1 TIASA
6 FAVAYSLRFIHTVFF
21 GPKPVDLPR
30 EPHEPPHWMRLP
42 IELLVLICLIV
53 GIIPGM
59 TVGPY
64 LHAAVVAVL
73 GDETPRY
80 SLAVWHG
87 FNTPLLMST
96 IALVAGVLLYLS
108 LRTYLARGEDGPPL
122 FRELRGQRI
131 FERILVTISW
141 RWARWLEGHL
151 GTRRLQPQLR
161 LVVAIAFIAALW
173 PLFSA
178 GFNPG
183 WPTFAGV
190 DPVLAA
196 MWTVGA
202 ICAIGAA
209 HQAKYHRLAALI
221 LMGGAGIVTCVTFV
235 WFSAP
240 DLALTQLV
248 VEIVTTVLILLGLRW
263 LPKRIEEVDNSTR
276 PVARMRRHR
285 DFALAALCGTGMA
298 MIAYAM
304 MTTPLPDTIGD
315 FFLTRA
321 YTEGGGTNVVNVI
334 LVDFRGFD
342 TFGEITVLGIVA
354 LTVFALLRRFRPAAD
369 SVGRPEQQRI
379 QNEFD
384 DERPDREV
392 GETVRDYLMV
402 PAVIMQWMFPVTILL
417 AAYIFLRGHDLP
429 GGGFAAGIVM
439 AIGFLLQYIGGG
451 TRWVE
456 DRLRIL
462 PVRWIG
468 AGLLMAAFTGMGAW
482 LFGMPFLTSYFQY
495 TEIPLIGKVPTASAL
510 LFDLGV
516 FSLVV
521 GATVL
526 MLIAL
531 AHQSVRSHRVRAVEA
546 AKAEEEG

>member
-1 TIASA
+1 
-6 FAVAYSLRFIHTVFF
+6 
-21 GPKPVDLPR
+21 
-30 EPHEPPHWMRLP
+30 
-42 IELLVLICLIV
+42 
-53 GIIPGM
+53 
-59 TVGPY
+59 
-64 LHAAVVAVL
+64 
-73 GDETPRY
+73 
-80 SLAVWHG
+80 
-87 FNTPLLMST
+87 
-96 IALVAGVLLYLS
+96 
-108 LRTYLARGEDGPPL
+108 
-122 FRELRGQRI
+122 
-131 FERILVTISW
+131 
-141 RWARWLEGHL
+141 
-151 GTRRLQPQLR
+151 
-161 LVVAIAFIAALW
+161 
-173 PLFSA
+173 
-178 GFNPG
+178 
-183 WPTFAGV
+183 
-190 DPVLAA
+190 
-196 MWTVGA
+196 MWIVGA

-240 DLALTQLV
+240 DLAVTQLV